1 MRTKRLNLGPEAV
14 RHVSQSVMTAPCH
27 RVTGQCLVLA
37 LVWGRAVA
45 QDEVL
50 VKVKVKA
57 KVKVSL
63 TPIDEAN
70 RRVVGV
76 ESRPFEAAGPA
87 LSLIH

>member
-50 VKVKVKA
+50 VKVKVK
-57 KVKVSL
+57 VSL

>member
-1 MRTKRLNLGPEAV
+1 
-14 RHVSQSVMTAPCH
+14 
-27 RVTGQCLVLA
+27 
-37 LVWGRAVA
+37 VA

-50 VKVKVKA
+50 VKVKVK
-57 KVKVSL
+57 VKVSP